1 MADLQALLEKLSGSK
16 AGQTAGALLKGG
28 SVDHLDWPDYAK
40 TTVRQTQ
47 AYLPPPANPA
57 TPSAGWNQGVR
68 DTLHGMF
75 VEPVQQAGKALRGQ
89 LTENEAQNFALE
101 AAAGLIPMG
110 RGLKAAKG
118 GIRAYH
124 ASPFEFERFDVSK
137 VGTGEGRWYPEYVGA
152 QGHGMYFT
160 SSPDAAEA
168 YRTML
173 KEEALVRKG
182 VPGRDAKV
190 YEVNLAVKPD
200 ELFDLSNKLSADP
213 RSKALAKEFGL
224 KPSATG
230 KKLYDVAGSFPGKPF
245 DPQLAT
251 DVLKDAGFK
260 GTKYVDEPGKPQ
272 NYVVFDDKMIDIL
285 RKYGIAG
292 AGLTG
297 VLGSGFASKDALAA
311 E

>member
-1 MADLQALLEKLSGSK
+1 MAQLVPVEHDPF
-16 AGQTAGALLKGG
+16 
-28 SVDHLDWPDYAK
+28 V
-40 TTVRQTQ
+40 
-47 AYLPPPANPA
+47 PPPANPA
-57 TPSAGWNQGVR
+57 QPPEWLKGGIREAAHS
-68 DTLHGMF
+68 MF
-75 VEPVQQAGKALRGQ
+75 VEPIQQAAKALRGQ
-89 LTENEAQNFALE
+89 LTEGEAQNFALE
-101 AAAGLIPMG
+101 AAAGLIPMAKG
-110 RGLKAAKG
+110 AKAAKS

-124 ASPFEFERFDVSK
+124 ASPFEFDRFDVGK

-152 QGHGMYFT
+152 QGQGMYFT

-182 VPGRDAKV
+182 APGRDAKV

-200 ELFDLSNKLSADP
+200 ELFDLSSTLSANP
-213 RSKALAKEFGL
+213 KSKALAKEFGL
-224 KPSATG
+224 KPNAMG
-230 KKLYDVAGSFPGKPF
+230 KELYDAAGSFPGKPF

-272 NYVVFDDKMIDIL
+272 NYVVFDDKLIDIL

-292 AGLTG
+292 LAVLPPAVAAGVQERL
-297 VLGSGFASKDALAA
+297 VPIDHDPFAGTEKR
-311 E
+311 